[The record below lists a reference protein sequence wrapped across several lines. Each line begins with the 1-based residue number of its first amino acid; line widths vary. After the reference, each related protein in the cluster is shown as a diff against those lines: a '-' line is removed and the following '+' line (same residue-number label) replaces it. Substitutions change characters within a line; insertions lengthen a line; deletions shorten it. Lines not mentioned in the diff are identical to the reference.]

1 MDPQLANPEEIT
13 SPAQTETHQRME
25 KKLMVTTI
33 TIIRKSMNN
42 KQCQDKKKYG
52 AGKTQL

>member
-13 SPAQTETHQRME
+13 SPAQTEAHQRME